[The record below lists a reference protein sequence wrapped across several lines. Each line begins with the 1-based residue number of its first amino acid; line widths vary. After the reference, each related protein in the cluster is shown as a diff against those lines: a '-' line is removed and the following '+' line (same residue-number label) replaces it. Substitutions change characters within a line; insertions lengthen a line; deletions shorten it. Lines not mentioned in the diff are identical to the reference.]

1 MIITKSKNIN
11 NIINQINQE
20 SVFIIGCSECATICK
35 TGGENEISKLEKL
48 LTKQGINVIGS
59 VILEP
64 ACHKLNDKRILN
76 KYKKE
81 LKDIKQIITLSCG
94 NGAQTISEI
103 FEDKEVISGTDTI
116 FLGQIKHINE
126 FEKKCNLCGNCIID
140 KYDGLCPITRCP
152 KNMLNG
158 PCGGSIEG
166 KCEIDNNMDCIWH
179 LIYKK
184 LKKKNRLKE
193 LREINEPFDWSNSK
207 TWRIKI

>member
-20 SVFIIGCSECATICK
+20 SVFVIGCSECATICK
-35 TGGENEISKLEKL
+35 TGGENEIYKLEKL

-184 LKKKNRLKE
+184 FKKKNRLKE
-193 LREINEPFDWSNSK
+193 LKEINEPFNWSNSK

>member
-20 SVFIIGCSECATICK
+20 SVFVIGCSECATICK
-35 TGGENEISKLEKL
+35 TGGENEIYKLEKL

-158 PCGGSIEG
+158 PCGGSREG

-184 LKKKNRLKE
+184 LKKNNRLKE

>member
-11 NIINQINQE
+11 TILNQINQE

-35 TGGENEISKLEKL
+35 TGGENEIYKLEKL

-184 LKKKNRLKE
+184 FKKKNRLKE
-193 LREINEPFDWSNSK
+193 LKEINEPFNWSNSK

>member
-94 NGAQTISEI
+94 NGAQTISDI

-184 LKKKNRLKE
+184 FKKKNRLKE
-193 LREINEPFDWSNSK
+193 LKEINEPFNWSNSK

>member
-1 MIITKSKNIN
+1 MIITKSKNVN

-94 NGAQTISEI
+94 NGAQTISDI

-184 LKKKNRLKE
+184 FKKKNRLKE
-193 LREINEPFDWSNSK
+193 LKEINEPFNWSNSK

>member
-11 NIINQINQE
+11 TILNQINQE

-35 TGGENEISKLEKL
+35 TGGENEIFKLEKL

-184 LKKKNRLKE
+184 FKKKNRLKE
-193 LREINEPFDWSNSK
+193 LKEINEPFNWSNSK

>member
-1 MIITKSKNIN
+1 
-11 NIINQINQE
+11 
-20 SVFIIGCSECATICK
+20 
-35 TGGENEISKLEKL
+35 
-48 LTKQGINVIGS
+48 
-59 VILEP
+59 
-64 ACHKLNDKRILN
+64 
-76 KYKKE
+76 
-81 LKDIKQIITLSCG
+81 
-94 NGAQTISEI
+94 
-103 FEDKEVISGTDTI
+103 VISGTDTI

-193 LREINEPFDWSNSK
+193 LREIYEPFDWSNSK

>member
-20 SVFIIGCSECATICK
+20 SVFVIGCSECATICK
-35 TGGENEISKLEKL
+35 TGGENEIYKLEKL

-184 LKKKNRLKE
+184 FKKNNRVKE

>member
-35 TGGENEISKLEKL
+35 TGGENEIYKLEKL

>member
-20 SVFIIGCSECATICK
+20 SVFVIGCSECATICK

-184 LKKKNRLKE
+184 FKKKNRLKE
-193 LREINEPFDWSNSK
+193 LKEINEPFNWSNSK

>member
-11 NIINQINQE
+11 NILNQINQE

-48 LTKQGINVIGS
+48 LIKQGINVIGS

-76 KYKKE
+76 KYKSE

-126 FEKKCNLCGNCIID
+126 FEKKCNLCGNCIII

-158 PCGGSIEG
+158 PCGGSKEG
-166 KCEIDNNMDCIWH
+166 KCEIDNNMDCIWN

-184 LKKKNRLKE
+184 FKKNNRIKE

-207 TWRIKI
+207 IWRIKI

>member
-35 TGGENEISKLEKL
+35 TGGENEIYKLEKL

-184 LKKKNRLKE
+184 FKKKNRLKE
-193 LREINEPFDWSNSK
+193 LKEINEPFNWSNSK

>member
-20 SVFIIGCSECATICK
+20 SVFVIGCSECATICK

>member
-11 NIINQINQE
+11 NILNQINQK

-35 TGGENEISKLEKL
+35 TGGENEIYKLEKL

-184 LKKKNRLKE
+184 FKKNNRVKE

-207 TWRIKI
+207 IWRIKI

>member
-11 NIINQINQE
+11 TILNQINQE

-35 TGGENEISKLEKL
+35 TGGENEIYKLEKL

>member
-11 NIINQINQE
+11 TILNQINQE

-35 TGGENEISKLEKL
+35 TGGENEIYKLEKL

-94 NGAQTISEI
+94 NGSQTISEI

>member
-20 SVFIIGCSECATICK
+20 SVFVIGCSECATICK
-35 TGGENEISKLEKL
+35 TGGENEIYKLEKL

>member
-184 LKKKNRLKE
+184 FKKKNRLKE
-193 LREINEPFDWSNSK
+193 LKEINEPFNWSNSK

>member
-11 NIINQINQE
+11 TILNQINQE

-81 LKDIKQIITLSCG
+81 LKNIKQIITLSCG

-116 FLGQIKHINE
+116 FLVQIKHINE

-166 KCEIDNNMDCIWH
+166 KCEIDNNMDCIWR

-184 LKKKNRLKE
+184 FKKKNRLKE
-193 LREINEPFDWSNSK
+193 LKEINEPFNWSNSK

>member
-11 NIINQINQE
+11 TILNQINQE

-184 LKKKNRLKE
+184 FKKKNRLKE
-193 LREINEPFDWSNSK
+193 LKEINEPFNWSNSK

>member
-11 NIINQINQE
+11 TILNQINQE

-35 TGGENEISKLEKL
+35 TGGENEIFKLEKL

-94 NGAQTISEI
+94 NGAQTISDI

-184 LKKKNRLKE
+184 FKKKNRLKE
-193 LREINEPFDWSNSK
+193 LKEINEPFNWSNSK

>member
-11 NIINQINQE
+11 NILNQINQE

-48 LTKQGINVIGS
+48 LIKQGINVIGS

-76 KYKKE
+76 KYKNE

-126 FEKKCNLCGNCIID
+126 FEKKCNLCGNCIIN

-158 PCGGSIEG
+158 PCGGSKEG

-184 LKKKNRLKE
+184 FKKNNRVKE

-207 TWRIKI
+207 IWRIKI